1 MDVDNIINT
10 MIGDL
15 QSIENSIS
23 TLYGM
28 VRDSSQIKY
37 ATQAYEKTLKVK
49 EDLLQMQY
57 AIKNVLDTNLKFKN
71 SLKQIQDEIDD
82 FED

>member
-15 QSIENSIS
+15 QSIEDSIS
-23 TLYGM
+23 SLYGM